1 MLREQKR
8 RKKGMRAK
16 KTGRRERKRE
26 RRREEREIER
36 EGNFSILLGYPAPF
50 SEPRKEGDLQFRG
63 KNTSGYLRDKV
74 PRRTKRLRASRI
86 PPHPLHYPRTILRG
100 IHISQEKT
108 GGSERKGERR
118 RGGGKKEGDPYE
130 IAEAV
135 SSTELKYISGQD
147 ITRLTRRADCFPS
160 TDNFVP

>member
-16 KTGRRERKRE
+16 KTGRRERE
-26 RRREEREIER
+26 RRRGEREIER

-74 PRRTKRLRASRI
+74 PHRTKRLRASRI
-86 PPHPLHYPRTILRG
+86 PPHPHALPTHNPSRDPHLPGEDRKKRKKRRKAEGRRKERG
-100 IHISQEKT
+100 RSI
-108 GGSERKGERR
+108 
-118 RGGGKKEGDPYE
+118 
-130 IAEAV
+130 
-135 SSTELKYISGQD
+135 
-147 ITRLTRRADCFPS
+147 
-160 TDNFVP
+160 